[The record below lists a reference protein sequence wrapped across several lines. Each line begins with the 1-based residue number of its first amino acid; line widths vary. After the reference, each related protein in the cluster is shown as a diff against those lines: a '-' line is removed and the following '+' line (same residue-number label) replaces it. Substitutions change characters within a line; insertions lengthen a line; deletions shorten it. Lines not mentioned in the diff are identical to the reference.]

1 MSYYSINGVSIIY
14 PSGTILSYLG
24 VGDPAGWLI
33 CDGGARTATIPN
45 EFAALAPI
53 LNTAMGTG
61 MNNANYVVTPILT
74 NVFLQGRSN
83 ASSGS
88 SNGGGSA
95 AHTLSTND
103 MPAHTHIIT
112 ASGITTSITASSLTT
127 SISGSGFATVT
138 NNWEGGGSASG
149 AYVGYTTSLS
159 AATTASFSAS
169 TTIATLSASSTGSGT
184 SFSILPPYFTVN
196 YIIKI

>member
-112 ASGITTSITASSLTT
+112 ASGIITASSLTT